1 MLVLAKLISHI
12 LGSKITFIAI
22 LGSKRAIEMS

>member
-1 MLVLAKLISHI
+1 MIVFNLNSHI

-22 LGSKRAIEMS
+22 LGSKRALEMSY